1 LASTIDYERST
12 IDWKIFGLRLTTCYL
27 IAMLQVTAG
36 VIARDQTVLVCQR
49 PPGGYH
55 PGRWE
60 FPGGKVDPGESLA
73 IGMRRELAEELGIV
87 VGRVLWQTMHR
98 YPERDP
104 LRLTFFAIPRY
115 TGTVTNR
122 CFAALRWVPIGALAD
137 LDLLEADREFVTALS
152 RREVRLD

>member
-1 LASTIDYERST
+1 
-12 IDWKIFGLRLTTCYL
+12 
-27 IAMLQVTAG
+27 MLQVTAG
-36 VIARDQTVLVCQR
+36 VIARDDTVLVCQR

-55 PGRWE
+55 AGQWE

-73 IGMRRELAEELGIV
+73 LGMRRELTEELGIDAV
-87 VGRVLWQTMHR
+87 VGRVLWRTVHQ
-98 YPERDP
+98 YPGRDR

-122 CFAALRWVPIGALAD
+122 CFAALRWVPIGALVEID
-137 LDLLEADREFVTALS
+137 FLEADREFVRALS